1 MRLLKIA
8 IIGTGNIG
16 TDLLIKIG
24 KSKRLEC
31 TLFAGRSAHST
42 GIHLAQSLGIN
53 TSTEGIK
60 ALEDN
65 PDICDVVLD
74 CTSAHDHIHHWEVCK
89 RLGKPVV
96 DLTPSKQGLACV
108 PAIAT
113 LHQVA
118 DELQNINMVTCG
130 GQTTIPIAYA
140 LAQAHKDIE
149 YIEVASS
156 VASVSAG
163 PATRRNLDE
172 YVETTE
178 STLKSFSDAKAS
190 KVVLVLNP
198 AEPPIYM
205 QSTIY
210 AKIDNPDINA
220 ISVSVDQMV
229 KRVQQ
234 YCPGYELT
242 MPPMAN
248 GNIVTTA
255 VKVTGAGDYLP
266 PYAGNI
272 DIINCAALEVLNL
285 LAEAKCGAAS

>member
-1 MRLLKIA
+1 MRPLNIA

-24 KSKRLEC
+24 KSQQLQC
-31 TLFAGRSAHST
+31 TLFAGRSADSA
-42 GIHLAQSLGIN
+42 GIHHAESLGIN
-53 TSTEGIK
+53 TSTDGIK
-60 ALEDN
+60 ALESN
-65 PDICDVVLD
+65 PDICDVVID

-89 RLGKPVV
+89 TLGKPVI
-96 DLTPSKQGLACV
+96 DMTPSKQGLCCV

-113 LHQVA
+113 VHEVA
-118 DELQNINMVTCG
+118 DEIQNINMITCG

-140 LAQAHKDIE
+140 LGQAHPDID

-172 YVETTE
+172 YIETTQ
-178 STLKSFSDAKAS
+178 SNLKKFSGAKAA

-210 AKIDNPDINA
+210 AKINNPDAKAINE
-220 ISVSVDQMV
+220 SVNHMV
-229 KRVQQ
+229 ERVQE
-234 YCPGYELT
+234 YCPGFELT
-242 MPPMAN
+242 IPPIIN
-248 GNIVTTA
+248 GNIVTTS

-285 LAEAKCGAAS
+285 LAAAKNELPS

>member
-1 MRLLKIA
+1 MTPLKIA

-24 KSKRLEC
+24 KSRGLVC
-31 TLFAGRSAHST
+31 TLFSGRSEDSA
-42 GIHLAQSLGIN
+42 GIARARTLGIN
-53 TSTEGIK
+53 CSTKGID
-60 ALEDN
+60 ALIEQ
-65 PDICDVVLD
+65 PEICDVVLD
-74 CTSAHDHIHHWEVCK
+74 CTSALDHIRHWDICQQ
-89 RLGKPVV
+89 LGKPVV

-113 LHQVA
+113 LHDVA
-118 DELQNINMVTCG
+118 DEIQNINMVTCG

-140 LAQAHKDIE
+140 LGQVHKDIE

-172 YVETTE
+172 YVETTQ
-178 STLKSFSDAKAS
+178 STLKAFSGARAS

-198 AEPPIYM
+198 AEPPIHM
-205 QSTIY
+205 QSTVY
-210 AKIDNPDINA
+210 AKINNPDGDA
-220 ISVSVDQMV
+220 IRASVDRMV
-229 KRVQQ
+229 ERVQQ

-242 MPPMAN
+242 LPPMVN
-248 GNIVTTA
+248 GNIVTTS

-285 LAEAKCGAAS
+285 LATAKNGL